1 MVWSRVVLGGVWYG
15 QGLCWEGCGVVKS
28 YVGKVLGASC
38 RLQVYC
44 GSEVLPLR
52 NTTQSHK
59 CPDVV
64 MVK

>member
-1 MVWSRVVLGGVWYG
+1 MGCMVK
-15 QGLCWEGCGVVKS
+15 GC
-28 YVGKVLGASC
+28 VGNVLGASC
-38 RLQVYC
+38 RLQVYH

-52 NTTQSHK
+52 NKHNLTK